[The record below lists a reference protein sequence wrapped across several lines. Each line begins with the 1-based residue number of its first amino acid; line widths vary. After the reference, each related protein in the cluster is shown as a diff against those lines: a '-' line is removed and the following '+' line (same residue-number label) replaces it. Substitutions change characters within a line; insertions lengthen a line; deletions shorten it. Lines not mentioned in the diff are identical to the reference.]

1 MIKISH
7 NPREEYGKT
16 LLSLAKKDKNI
27 IALDADLCKS
37 TMAYYIEK
45 ELPEQHIEFGI
56 AEQNMLSTAAG
67 LAIEGKIPFAH
78 TFAVFITGR
87 AYDQIRQ
94 AISIASL
101 NVKIVGSS
109 AGLSDFGDGATHQ
122 SVEDI
127 SIIRSIPNMT
137 VICPCDAIQVR
148 AAVRAI
154 YKYHGPIYLRI
165 SRNDMPDIL
174 SKEEFKIGKVY
185 LRKNGTDVTVFAT
198 GIMVYE
204 ALIAA
209 SILEK
214 EKLSIQVIDVPTIK
228 PIDRE
233 EIIRISRR
241 TKAVVTA
248 EEHSII
254 GGLGSAITESLRLER
269 IPVEFLGIEDAFG
282 QSCNELGPLLKYYGL
297 TANGIISKVK
307 KVLSIT

>member
-1 MIKISH
+1 METRH
-7 NPREEYGKT
+7 NPREEYGKV
-16 LLSLAKKDKNI
+16 LLNLAKEDKNI

-45 ELPEQHIEFGI
+45 ELPQQHLELGI

-94 AISIASL
+94 SISIARL

-122 SVEDI
+122 SIEDV
-127 SIIRSIPNMT
+127 SLMRSIPNMT

-154 YKYHGPIYLRI
+154 YKYHGPVYLRI
-165 SRNDMPDIL
+165 SRNDMPDVL
-174 SKEEFKIGKVY
+174 SKEEFEIGKVY
-185 LRKNGTDVTVFAT
+185 LRKHGTDVTVFAT

-204 ALIAA
+204 ALNAA
-209 SILEK
+209 DILEK
-214 EKLSIQVIDVPTIK
+214 ENISLQVIDVPTIK

-233 EIIRISRR
+233 EINKIS
-241 TKAVVTA
+241 
-248 EEHSII
+248 H
-254 GGLGSAITESLRLER
+254 
-269 IPVEFLGIEDAFG
+269 
-282 QSCNELGPLLKYYGL
+282 
-297 TANGIISKVK
+297 
-307 KVLSIT
+307 